1 MLADPRTCETA
12 HTIGS
17 GREPIVYVRPP
28 TGEKMSKTTLV
39 VLVSWLEMKIVYKAL
54 FPNHLQTSLTHFYTD
69 PNPSVEILIRPWTL
83 LGADIFDLSTKC
95 TLYAGTQQALG

>member
-83 LGADIFDLSTKC
+83 LLGTPHTTTRDT
-95 TLYAGTQQALG
+95 TLEFLTCRMW